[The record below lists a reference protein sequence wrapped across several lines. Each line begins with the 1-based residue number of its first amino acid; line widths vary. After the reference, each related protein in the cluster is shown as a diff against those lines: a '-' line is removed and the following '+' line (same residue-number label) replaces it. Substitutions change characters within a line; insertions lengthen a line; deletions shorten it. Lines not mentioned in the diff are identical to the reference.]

1 MQINTII
8 PQILIGKYLAK
19 KIKSISLLIG
29 TLVTITVAT
38 AQQEPLYT
46 QYMFNTISVN
56 PGYTGTRNS
65 LSAVLLSRFQWVGL
79 DGAPR
84 THTFSTHAPIKD
96 LNMGLGLSVVSDD
109 IGPVNNTFINL
120 NYAYRIN
127 LTKKAILSMGI
138 KGGIYNYYANLR
150 DVALGN
156 NNPDPSFQNNLEQN
170 FQPNAGFG
178 LYLYSDKYYAGF
190 SIPKLIESK
199 LSEFEYQ
206 GNVLNQLRRHYY
218 IMAGYVFDASPEW
231 KIKPS
236 IIHKVVEGAPM
247 SLDITAQTI
256 YKEIYWIGATY
267 RIGDAFALLASI
279 QINKQLMVGYSY
291 DMSTSA
297 LAAYNNGSHE
307 ILISYDLNLF
317 KKNRLKSPASYRR

>member
-1 MQINTII
+1 MRINTKK
-8 PQILIGKYLAK
+8 PQVLIGNYLVRK
-19 KIKSISLLIG
+19 TKSISLLIAA
-29 TLVTITVAT
+29 LVTISVAT

-56 PGYTGTRNS
+56 PGYTGTRNA
-65 LSAVLLSRFQWVGL
+65 LNAILLSRFQWVGL

-96 LNMGLGLSVVSDD
+96 LNMGLGFSVVSDD
-109 IGPVNNTFINL
+109 IGPVSNTFINL

-127 LTKKAILSMGI
+127 LTEKTILSMGI
-138 KGGIYNYYANLR
+138 KGGIYNYYAGLQ

-156 NNPDPSFQNNLEQN
+156 NNPDPSFQNNLEQKL
-170 FQPNAGFG
+170 QPNAGFG
-178 LYLYSDKYYAGF
+178 LYLYNDRYYAGF
-190 SIPKLIESK
+190 AIPKLIESK

-206 GNVLNQLRRHYY
+206 GNVLNQLKRHYY
-218 IMAGYVFDASPEW
+218 IMAGYVFDAAPEW

-236 IIHKVVEGAPM
+236 FIHKVVEGAPM
-247 SLDITAQTI
+247 SLDITAHTV
-256 YKEIYWIGATY
+256 YKETYWMGATY

-279 QINKQLMVGYSY
+279 QVSKQLMVGYSY

-297 LAAYNNGSHE
+297 LASYNNGSHE
-307 ILISYDLNLF
+307 IVISYDFDRLS
-317 KKNRLKSPASYRR
+317 KNKVKSPRFF